1 MERSGSTRFA
11 AGACRR
17 PLLTMAQG
25 EPELPIGASIATAA
39 RWPSHRSR
47 LATLVAGLAL
57 CVGFTVSLAA
67 ASLAAA
73 AQSAAPAPSAA
84 PTAAQVPAPAATTA
98 KPPTPTELGG
108 IETPSDYVIGIDD
121 VLAIVFWRE
130 KEMSSE
136 VTVRPDAMIS
146 LPLINDIK
154 AAGLTPEQLRLK
166 VSEAA
171 SRFVEEPTVT
181 VVVKAINSRKVFIT
195 GQVAKIGAYP
205 LGGATTVLQL
215 IAMAG
220 GLLEYAD
227 SKNITILR
235 NDSGKQVTMRFNYR
249 EVAIGRNVKQNVEL
263 KPGDTVVVP

>member
-1 MERSGSTRFA
+1 MRRSGSNRFA

-17 PLLTMAQG
+17 PLLTMAHG
-25 EPELPIGASIATAA
+25 EPELPIAASIATAA
-39 RWPSHRSR
+39 RCPSHRSR
-47 LATLVAGLAL
+47 LLTLVAALAL
-57 CVGFTVSLAA
+57 GLGSTVAP
-67 ASLAAA
+67 AAA
-73 AQSAAPAPSAA
+73 AQAAAPATA
-84 PTAAQVPAPAATTA
+84 PPAQVPAPAGTTA

-108 IETPSDYVIGIDD
+108 IETPADYVVGIDD

-136 VTVRPDAMIS
+136 VTVRPDSMIS
-146 LPLINDIK
+146 LPLINDIR
-154 AAGLTPEQLRLK
+154 AAGLTPEQLRVK

-195 GQVAKIGAYP
+195 GQIAKIGAYP
-205 LGGATTVLQL
+205 LGGSTTVLQL

-227 SKNITILR
+227 SKKITILR
-235 NDSGKQVTMRFNYR
+235 NEGGKQVTMSFNYR
-249 EVAIGRNVKQNVEL
+249 DVAVGRNLKQNVEL